1 MKNKRLKVIGGI
13 FSVFIVL
20 LLVYILVY
28 VLLYIEHRNNSVK
41 VEDDEHNVY
50 ASGSD
55 KTIIIQYGPDNEEK
69 TITLRGEERNEIL
82 EILRHLSDNLEYDDK
97 NFNYGY
103 MFNFGNG
110 NVGYLDVNEKKFRE
124 QEHVYFD
131 ISEEECNKIESLF
144 Q

>member
-69 TITLRGEERNEIL
+69 TITLQGEERKEIL
-82 EILRHLSDNLEYDDK
+82 KIIRYLPCNVEYDDK
-97 NFNYGY
+97 NFDYSY
-103 MFNFGNG
+103 MFDFGNG
-110 NVGYLDVNEKKFRE
+110 VIGYLDVEEKKFRRE
-124 QEHVYFD
+124 IYFD
-131 ISEEECNKIESLF
+131 ITEEECNKIESLF
-144 Q
+144 D